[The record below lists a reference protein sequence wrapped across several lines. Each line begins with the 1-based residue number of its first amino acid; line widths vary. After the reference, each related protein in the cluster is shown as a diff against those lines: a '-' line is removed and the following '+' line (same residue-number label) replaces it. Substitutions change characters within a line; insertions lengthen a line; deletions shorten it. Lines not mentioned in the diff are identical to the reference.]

1 MGKKDKKNWMT
12 DFPVHTL
19 CTGVCVCVFVCV
31 CLCIVAV
38 HEKGEREEN
47 CENVEE
53 NQYE

>member
-1 MGKKDKKNWMT
+1 MT
-12 DFPVHTL
+12 DFPVHIL
-19 CTGVCVCVFVCV
+19 CTCVYICVCVCV
-31 CLCIVAV
+31 LVAV

>member
-1 MGKKDKKNWMT
+1 MT
-12 DFPVHTL
+12 DFPVHIYTV
-19 CTGVCVCVFVCV
+19 CTCVCFVCVCV
-31 CLCIVAV
+31 LVAV

>member
-1 MGKKDKKNWMT
+1 MT
-12 DFPVHTL
+12 DFPVHIYTV
-19 CTGVCVCVFVCV
+19 CTCVFVFVCV
-31 CLCIVAV
+31 LVAV